1 MSEFVEVRRDG
12 GVLVVTLARPE
23 KKNALTGAMYETLI
37 AAFAEASRE
46 VETGA
51 LLLAGS
57 PGVFTAGNDIGD
69 FLSAAMAAAA
79 GKSEP
84 AAARFTRA
92 LARFDK
98 PLVAAIDGAAIGVGA
113 TLCLHCDLVYATN
126 NARFSMPFVNLG
138 LTPEAG
144 SSMLAPLRFG
154 AARAAEFLLLAEPF
168 DAETALRLGLV
179 NALVEPQSLIAH
191 ALAKAQA
198 LAAKPREA
206 LLASRRLMRG
216 DQSALLAHMDEEIRV
231 FYERLRSPEARAAFA
246 AFMAKGKG
254 VAPLANS

>member
-1 MSEFVEVRRDG
+1 MTDLVHSDRDG
-12 GVLVVTLARPE
+12 AVVCVTLNRPL
-23 KKNALTGAMYETLI
+23 KKNALTSEMYEAMLG
-37 AAFAEASRE
+37 AFESASGDE
-46 VETGA
+46 GVGA
-51 LLLAGS
+51 LLLSGEG
-57 PGVFTAGNDIGD
+57 GVFTAGNDIGD
-69 FLSAAMAAAA
+69 YLSAAMAAAA

-113 TLCLHCDLVYATN
+113 TLCFHCDLVYATN

-154 AARAAEFLLLAEPF
+154 AAKAAEFLLLAEPF

-179 NALVEPQSLIAH
+179 NALVESEALIAH

-206 LLASRRLMRG
+206 LLASRRLLRG
-216 DQSALLAHMDEEIRV
+216 DQSALLAHMDEEIRI
-231 FYERLRSPEARAAFA
+231 FYERLRSPEARAAFT
-246 AFMAKGKG
+246 AFMSKAK
-254 VAPLANS
+254 A